1 MFVICLWKKPEVPV
15 GISLSEKDAIE
26 IVYQLKTENKPA
38 FYQEVDLELL
48 SFLYHQENLEDKE
61 IFDLGRFL

>member
-1 MFVICLWKKPEVPV
+1 MPV
-15 GISLSEKDAIE
+15 GISLSEQDAIE

-48 SFLYHQENLEDKE
+48 SYLYHLDNPEDRE

>member
-1 MFVICLWKKPEVPV
+1 MFMICLWRKPETPV
-15 GISLSEKDAIE
+15 GISLSEQDAIE
-26 IVYQLKTENKPA
+26 MVYQLKTENKPA

-48 SFLYHQENLEDKE
+48 SFLYHLENPEDKE